1 MLSLVLNKRQPLLK
15 HCRCRRKEFLCQS
28 IETVSEHF
36 LKIKMKGTKPNLG
49 IHIPEDGMKEGII
62 DDVNESDNSYKLQ
75 CDYQQIP
82 LLLFF
87 GNTTFSKAEKVFI
100 PILNTRRKVIQTKK
114 SLLTSKYLGAFT
126 TYENI
131 ENIFTKWSITNKIF
145 TAILVKKKSIANDKG
160 LKP

>member
-1 MLSLVLNKRQPLLK
+1 
-15 HCRCRRKEFLCQS
+15 
-28 IETVSEHF
+28 
-36 LKIKMKGTKPNLG
+36 MKGTKTNLG

-82 LLLFF
+82 LLFFLFF
-87 GNTTFSKAEKVFI
+87 GNTTFSKAEKEFI

-131 ENIFTKWSITNKIF
+131 ENIFTKWSITNKIY
-145 TAILVKKKSIANDKG
+145 IDSYINLKKINC
-160 LKP
+160 

>member
-1 MLSLVLNKRQPLLK
+1 MRLSADSSS
-15 HCRCRRKEFLCQS
+15 F
-28 IETVSEHF
+28 
-36 LKIKMKGTKPNLG
+36 
-49 IHIPEDGMKEGII
+49 
-62 DDVNESDNSYKLQ
+62 
-75 CDYQQIP
+75 
-82 LLLFF
+82 FF

-145 TAILVKKKSIANDKG
+145 TAILVKKNQLLMTKDWNLDNLWLSNIDLVVSREFCILNKLSDC
-160 LKP
+160 LKLLYPRIVENLRIIEVLENL